1 MQWRAAQDERLRLVG
16 TTATVAL
23 LIGRRLTIAN
33 VGDSPAFI
41 YSTSGMDEWMVQI
54 TSVEWMGFV
63 LVMEFICPANGKPIR
78 GLANDRVSIG
88 MLRSW
93 RGT

>member
-1 MQWRAAQDERLRLVG
+1 MEAQTETRYTGYWDFGHAAVYKAVFIGQCAVQDERLRLVG

-41 YSTSGMDEWMVQI
+41 YSTNGMDGW
-54 TSVEWMGFV
+54 
-63 LVMEFICPANGKPIR
+63 CR
-78 GLANDRVSIG
+78 
-88 MLRSW
+88 
-93 RGT
+93 